1 MKFSSRW
8 IFCYLFE
15 RGRDWSYQ
23 LVQVCLF
30 QCVMTLQW
38 IRNEW
43 KIQWVFLNYQG
54 ILWCQAGLIMLN
66 IWQQRTA
73 WSGWNLVS
81 FVILSSRELSRRSQT
96 IHHQTQDIRKV
107 RRTSCLVYT
116 VRPELSPQCPAKS
129 GSADHGNIFCKTWHL
144 CYKTFQMWVKFKSNR
159 HCQITLS
166 GAAYDM
172 IVLSRGPLL
181 PLHIKLTNVT
191 RGNFLHG
198 LVDFTGCPKKGG
210 ISVQGTFWGV

>member
-1 MKFSSRW
+1 MPGGVDNAEH
-8 IFCYLFE
+8 LTTE
-15 RGRDWSYQ
+15 D
-23 LVQVCLF
+23 
-30 QCVMTLQW
+30 
-38 IRNEW
+38 
-43 KIQWVFLNYQG
+43 
-54 ILWCQAGLIMLN
+54 GLKWLKL
-66 IWQQRTA
+66 
-73 WSGWNLVS
+73 LVS

-96 IHHQTQDIRKV
+96 IQHQTQDIRKV

-129 GSADHGNIFCKTWHL
+129 GSADQGNISCKTWHL
-144 CYKTFQMWVKFKSNR
+144 CCKTFQMWVKFKSNR

-198 LVDFTGCPKKGG
+198 LVYYYRVSQKRG
-210 ISVQGTFWGV
+210 ISVLGSNKNVEDKRPPLKI